1 MGLLIGNGTFL
12 LFSSGYWCYIHLWIY
27 ELSVKTESRVIYL
40 FIYLFIIYF
49 CPCYDSRDLLDACFI
64 YLSMFILLHYF
75 LDAMKL
81 NNPAVCD
88 NNKNVLFN
96 F

>member
-1 MGLLIGNGTFL
+1 MALLIGNGTFFCFHL
-12 LFSSGYWCYIHLWIY
+12 DIDVIFISGFMN
-27 ELSVKTESRVIYL
+27 SVLRLNQEL

-88 NNKNVLFN
+88 NNKNILFN